1 MGWTGAG
8 LILLAYVLLSLDRLS
23 ARSRAYQGMNV
34 LGALGFI
41 VNSGWNGAW
50 PSVGLN
56 VVWIAI
62 GLYALWRIGGTQ
74 PRSRC

>member
-34 LGALGFI
+34 RFI
-41 VNSGWNGAW
+41 VNSGWNDAW

-62 GLYALWRIGGTQ
+62 GLYALWRIGRAP